1 MKQTNPTPKSG
12 DIEIGK
18 KPLWQLWAEEEMK
31 RDKEYD
37 RLLKLGY
44 VTVTMVT
51 KMTGWTVEKARKK
64 LDRQC
69 VDKKPANSP
78 IGTPVTMFLLP
89 DVSKVSQP

>member
-1 MKQTNPTPKSG
+1 MKQPNPAPKSG

-18 KPLWQLWAEEEMK
+18 KPIWQLWAEEEMK

-44 VTVTMVT
+44 VTVNMIAKT
-51 KMTGWTVEKARKK
+51 TGWTVEKARKK

-69 VDKKPANSP
+69 ADKKPANTP
-78 IGTPVTMFLLP
+78 DGTPVIMYLMP

>member
-1 MKQTNPTPKSG
+1 MKQTQPTPKSG

-18 KPLWQLWAEEEMK
+18 KPLWQLWAEEEVK

-44 VTVTMVT
+44 VTVNMVV
-51 KMTGWTVEKARKK
+51 KLTGWTAEKARKK

-69 VDKKPANSP
+69 ADKRPANTCE
-78 IGTPVTMFLLP
+78 GTPVIMYLMP
-89 DVSKVSQP
+89 AVSK